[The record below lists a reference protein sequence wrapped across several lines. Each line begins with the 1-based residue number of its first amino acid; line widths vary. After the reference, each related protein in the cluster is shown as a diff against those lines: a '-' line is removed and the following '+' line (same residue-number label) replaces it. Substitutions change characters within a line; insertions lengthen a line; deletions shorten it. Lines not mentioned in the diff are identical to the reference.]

1 MFTGSARD
9 IRQKIQDEHLLVW
22 NHKFV
27 WHHKSYVAI
36 WWHEV
41 IFEEFKGTGNAEV
54 ILDRKIA
61 DKRIFPAIDITKS
74 GTRKEDL
81 LFKKEDL
88 QKMNV
93 LRRLIAPM
101 GNMEA
106 IEFLIGK
113 LRETKNNAE
122 FFDSMNKSA

>member
-1 MFTGSARD
+1 MKLFLKNLKEQVTP
-9 IRQKIQDEHLLVW
+9 KL
-22 NHKFV
+22 
-27 WHHKSYVAI
+27 Y
-36 WWHEV
+36 
-41 IFEEFKGTGNAEV
+41 
-54 ILDRKIA
+54 LDRKIA

>member
-1 MFTGSARD
+1 MD
-9 IRQKIQDEHLLVW
+9 
-22 NHKFV
+22 
-27 WHHKSYVAI
+27 
-36 WWHEV
+36 EV

-122 FFDSMNKSA
+122 FSDSMNKSV

>member
-1 MFTGSARD
+1 MLGS
-9 IRQKIQDEHLLVW
+9 
-22 NHKFV
+22 KFLSFGYS
-27 WHHKSYVAI
+27 KS
-36 WWHEV
+36 
-41 IFEEFKGTGNAEV
+41 
-54 ILDRKIA
+54 
-61 DKRIFPAIDITKS
+61 KRNTKS

-122 FFDSMNKSA
+122 FFDSMNKSV

>member
-1 MFTGSARD
+1 MLNFLTRW
-9 IRQKIQDEHLLVW
+9 INLLEDKLFLLL
-22 NHKFV
+22 NHNKYY
-27 WHHKSYVAI
+27 SDY
-36 WWHEV
+36 
-41 IFEEFKGTGNAEV
+41 
-54 ILDRKIA
+54 RKIA